1 METAHTVIVGSGIA
15 GLTVAEE
22 LGKRGESVI
31 VLEKYPFFGG
41 RVNTHRDDGLQ
52 YEIGAGRIS
61 TQHRRVNALVKR
73 FGLHTYPISTDSY
86 FETRPNPFHAL
97 FDPIR
102 RALTTADS
110 LRHTTIAECMP
121 ETFRPILAMYPYWAE
136 MNLMRA
142 DAALALFA
150 PEGTMGNNAEFYGVQ
165 EGLDAITTQLAIKAQ
180 EAGADLRTR
189 HRVHDIQHTE
199 NNMLEIT
206 GDKGKKAEATP
217 FRIRAN
223 RVIIAT
229 CRCSLSTFSV
239 LKGAP
244 LLKQLQTSP
253 LMRIYAVYPL
263 TEEGKPW
270 FHDIPRTIT
279 ASPLRHIIPIN
290 PEKGLIMI
298 SYTDGDDTN
307 VWRPMEGSELQ
318 TAIQNE
324 VKALF
329 PHKHIPEPTYL
340 KKHDWPSG
348 CTYWVPGEYDIHE
361 ASLAAHNPSP
371 NVYVCGESVS
381 TEQTW
386 IEGALQSAEHVL
398 TIL

>member
-1 METAHTVIVGSGIA
+1 MEIAHTVIVGGGIA

-22 LGKRGESVI
+22 LAKRGESAI

-41 RVNTHRDDGLQ
+41 RINTHRDDGIQ

-61 TQHRRVNALVKR
+61 TQHQRVNALVKR

-86 FETRPNPFHAL
+86 FEREPNPFHAL
-97 FDPIR
+97 FEPIR
-102 RALTTADS
+102 QALLTADS
-110 LRHTTIAECMP
+110 LGHATIAECVP
-121 ETFRPILAMYPYWAE
+121 KEFRPILAMYPYWAD

-142 DAALALFA
+142 DVALELFA
-150 PEGTMGNNAEFYGVQ
+150 PEGTMGNKAEFYGVQ
-165 EGLDAITTQLAIKAQ
+165 EGLDAITTQLATKAQ
-180 EAGADLRTR
+180 EAGADLRNR

-217 FRIRAN
+217 FRISAR
-223 RVIIAT
+223 RVVIAT

-263 TEEGKPW
+263 KDGKPW

-279 ASPLRHIIPIN
+279 ADRI
-290 PEKGLIMI
+290 
-298 SYTDGDDTN
+298 
-307 VWRPMEGSELQ
+307 
-318 TAIQNE
+318 
-324 VKALF
+324 
-329 PHKHIPEPTYL
+329 
-340 KKHDWPSG
+340 
-348 CTYWVPGEYDIHE
+348 
-361 ASLAAHNPSP
+361 
-371 NVYVCGESVS
+371 
-381 TEQTW
+381 
-386 IEGALQSAEHVL
+386 
-398 TIL
+398 